1 MAAIKK
7 IKDVVDRIYAWSQA
21 ICDARLNGGYSR
33 KWCLLDYEGSLS
45 DQEAIRAHFD
55 REKLN
60 QAFKK
65 QYEEIHK
72 KGNEVSAITAERYS
86 VYQKE
91 IHLIYGCTKSVIA
104 RHKTRLQHYRDD
116 LSNKKVRIPL
126 SLRKGL
132 TQFAHI
138 ERSNDNTSPTPSAAM
153 LPAAVTSPTGTV
165 AA

>member
-1 MAAIKK
+1 MAAIEK

-21 ICDARLNGGYSR
+21 ICDARLHGGHSR

-60 QAFKK
+60 QAFKE
-65 QYEEIHK
+65 QYELIHE
-72 KGNEVSAITAERYS
+72 KGKEVSSLKEKRYS

-138 ERSNDNTSPTPSAAM
+138 ERSNNNTPPSPPRAAPVNL
-153 LPAAVTSPTGTV
+153 LP
-165 AA
+165 